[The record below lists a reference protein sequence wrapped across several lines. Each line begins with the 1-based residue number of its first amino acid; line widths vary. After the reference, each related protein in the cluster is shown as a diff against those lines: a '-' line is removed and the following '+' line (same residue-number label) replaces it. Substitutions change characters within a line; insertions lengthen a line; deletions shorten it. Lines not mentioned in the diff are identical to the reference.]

1 MLSKLYPQ
9 AMQSF
14 IHHKTCFSPIRS
26 SHALKSFL
34 ENDFMS
40 CLTKSERELHLNFI
54 PTAKTTTAHKRTIQR
69 GYCITQDNLRLKDD
83 LSFSC

>member
-14 IHHKTCFSPIRS
+14 IHHKTCFTTIRS

-40 CLTKSERELHLNFI
+40 FLIKSERELHLYFI
-54 PTAKTTTAHKRTIQR
+54 PTAKTSTAHKRIIQR
-69 GYCITQDNLRLKDD
+69 ASCITQNDLRQKGDQ
-83 LSFSC
+83 SFSC